1 MKKTL
6 FDHNYKKAG
15 AALLLIGGGVAVFKK
30 SAIVTAFAAV
40 LANGSVSAANPIT
53 FSDLN
58 GHWSSESVAAAIE
71 KGYVDGYEDQTFRPD
86 VEVSRAEF
94 IKMIVASSKLPV
106 KAPSGNEEWYLPF
119 YNAAVSKGIVTN
131 GDFPKDKLN
140 VAISRADMAKLSLRA
155 SNEKL
160 LSKELV
166 DGEAMYES
174 TKTGLIQGM
183 DDQGTLAP
191 EGQTT
196 RAQSVTIIQRI
207 LDLHVGKT
215 LPTDKYA
222 MSQAEIEWH
231 KTNIFTM
238 LPQYFLRAH
247 LDRGTNFDISKL
259 KYEGENGYSEVEK
272 YVVVDLDDPN
282 DPNRNLIPENVQ
294 WRIGSKRGEIN
305 EWPTN
310 AYALISVNRLV
321 VNSTVDVQ
329 TFRASGINATF
340 NGESAEL
347 KEQGKPWRLGFFS
360 EYYPKYQAIYHTAV
374 FDIKAG
380 YNDIHYI
387 YGQFIPKGVLKDPEG
402 VNVIVLRNQPA
413 TELGQQGGGIIVYGS
428 PVDYT
433 LVKER

>member
-1 MKKTL
+1 MKKSL
-6 FDHNYKKAG
+6 FDRNYKKAG
-15 AALLLIGGGVAVFKK
+15 AALLLIGGGIALFKK

-40 LANGSVSAANPIT
+40 LASGSVSAANPIT

-106 KAPSGNEEWYLPF
+106 KAPVENEEWYLPF

-183 DDQGTLAP
+183 DDRGTLAP

-196 RAQSVTIIQRI
+196 RAQSVTIIQRV
-207 LDLHVGKT
+207 LDLHSGKA
-215 LPTDKYA
+215 LATDKYA
-222 MSQAEIEWH
+222 ISQAEIEWH

-238 LPQYFLRAH
+238 LPQYFLKGYLLTGKK
-247 LDRGTNFDISKL
+247 LDVSKL
-259 KYEGENGYSEVEK
+259 RYEGENGYSEVEK
-272 YVVVDLDDPN
+272 YVVIDLDDPN
-282 DPNRNLIPENVQ
+282 DPNRGLIPENVQ
-294 WRIGSKRGEIN
+294 WRLGGGINGPIN
-305 EWPTN
+305 EWPTD

-321 VNSTVDVQ
+321 VNSPTDVE
-329 TFRASGINATF
+329 TFRASGIYASF
-340 NGESAEL
+340 SGQSEEL
-347 KEQGKPWRLGFFS
+347 KAAGKPWKLGYFS
-360 EYYPKYQAIYHTAV
+360 EYYPKYRAIYQASV
-374 FDIKAG
+374 FDVKAG
-380 YNDIHYI
+380 YNDIRYI
-387 YGQFIPKGVLKDPEG
+387 YGQFIPKGVLTAPDG
-402 VNVIVLRNQPA
+402 QNNMVLYNRSA
-413 TELGQQGGGIIVYGS
+413 TELGQPSSSIAVYGS
-428 PVDYT
+428 PVDYS
-433 LVKER
+433 LVKE